1 MQYAAGYALQ
11 PRVVWLSARGGVII
25 FAHPTTGRQSVVRSR
40 RAAAM
45 LMRRIS
51 TAQVNG
57 SECWLQNSDPA
68 GASRRDLLD
77 QPCIAVGIL
86 EGEERPVA
94 RALGVRAGEP
104 CLLRERRA
112 VPHVTRV
119 DTTASEFGMSRSNVR
134 DNQRP
139 HGCARRCRG

>member
-45 LMRRIS
+45 LMRRTS

-77 QPCIAVGIL
+77 SH
-86 EGEERPVA
+86 
-94 RALGVRAGEP
+94 ALPSGSWKAKNDP
-104 CLLRERRA
+104 
-112 VPHVTRV
+112 
-119 DTTASEFGMSRSNVR
+119 
-134 DNQRP
+134 
-139 HGCARRCRG
+139 